1 MHVETC
7 ESLRPKPL
15 GTYMSHACRDYS
27 PAIHEYLQQNTGD
40 RFTLIIRLDN
50 KISELKMTRRLLRN
64 YATTRSID
72 RILVMLPTIGHSKGL
87 NSYPLDMK
95 IGKTLVYFLHGG
107 NNPHG
112 NNIAPSM
119 LIRTNYV
126 LVLIDDV
133 MMRESNITHLFHAW
147 RREQAARAI
156 RKQHERALYSGA
168 PALFQGVAISNV
180 KDIYK
185 KNCRHLNN
193 RVVNHSIAAHSCR

>member
-1 MHVETC
+1 
-7 ESLRPKPL
+7 
-15 GTYMSHACRDYS
+15 
-27 PAIHEYLQQNTGD
+27 
-40 RFTLIIRLDN
+40 
-50 KISELKMTRRLLRN
+50 
-64 YATTRSID
+64 
-72 RILVMLPTIGHSKGL
+72 
-87 NSYPLDMK
+87 
-95 IGKTLVYFLHGG
+95 
-107 NNPHG
+107 
-112 NNIAPSM
+112 M

-168 PALFQGVAISNV
+168 PALFQGVAITNV

-193 RVVNHSIAAHSCR
+193 RLVNHSIAAHFRR